1 MLTLGA
7 WILWIANYM
16 PLCWLQVGLN
26 HENAFP
32 SILELEG
39 QKGVSVISPS
49 LADGCVLM
57 LLFLCVFISGISY
70 FLLFL
75 AGWGGWGVGGAVSHA
90 AFCFLLAFCSE
101 IISCWLWGPY
111 EIKLGFEPGP
121 ATCKISTLPSYPIS
135 QSHYFLL
142 RRIVIQLDWSPL
154 LWLHWTLM
162 IFFKSLSSDA
172 LTLGLGIQH
181 RDFEKM

>member
-1 MLTLGA
+1 
-7 WILWIANYM
+7 M

-75 AGWGGWGVGGAVSHA
+75 AGWGGG
-90 AFCFLLAFCSE
+90 
-101 IISCWLWGPY
+101 
-111 EIKLGFEPGP
+111 
-121 ATCKISTLPSYPIS
+121 
-135 QSHYFLL
+135 
-142 RRIVIQLDWSPL
+142 
-154 LWLHWTLM
+154 
-162 IFFKSLSSDA
+162 
-172 LTLGLGIQH
+172 GLGGRCHMQH
-181 RDFEKM
+181 SVSSWLSALKSFLAGFGDHMRSNWGSNPGRPHVR